1 MMHIIF
7 GNESDF
13 DGNTYKRD
21 IEKLV
26 SLYKNTI
33 NEQYEHDFSTIVVKV
48 MSEDILDYI
57 RKTCIE
63 NGIDGACVVVTKKG
77 EEPYTLYGVP

>member
-1 MMHIIF
+1 MTAHTKEI
-7 GNESDF
+7 S
-13 DGNTYKRD
+13 K
-21 IEKLV
+21 
-26 SLYKNTI
+26 SLFRSIKNTI

-77 EEPYTLYGVP
+77 EEPYTLY